1 VSDRARG
8 RVVGGGRD
16 DVGQGEVGSGPIK
29 VASPPPKSPTTGAD
43 AVPAAT
49 CTCRI
54 RHVPVTGTPRRPGAV
69 VSGVGED
76 AIGTDVAAGRV
87 EVGMGERVRYVGVA
101 ERRVR
106 LALRQRLARSTR
118 AAAPEEVAES
128 LVALHGSDPATVY
141 LAVGARLTDPARTV
155 TETQR
160 ALYED
165 RALVRMHG
173 MRHTVFVFPTRLTAV
188 VHASTGLTVAARERA
203 ALVKD
208 MARAGAPDA
217 AWLKEV
223 EESALAALA
232 RRGQATAAELAQ
244 DEPRLRQQ
252 FVYAA
257 GKSYEGVH
265 TVSTRLLRVL
275 GVEGKVVRGRP
286 LGSWTST
293 QFRWAPAPEHP
304 ELDAAEAQA
313 ELLRR
318 WLTVCGPATEAD
330 LKWWTGWRVTE
341 VRRAL
346 GAIGAQAV
354 SLDEGTGYVVDGDA
368 GPVTAPAEPW
378 AALLPALDPTAMG
391 WQARDW
397 YLAPRLRP
405 QLFDRSGNVGPTVWW
420 DGRVVG
426 GWAQRGDGEIVWR
439 LLDTEGVGRDAEA
452 AVAREAERLRGWV
465 GATRVTPRFRTPLER
480 ELSA

>member
-1 VSDRARG
+1 
-8 RVVGGGRD
+8 
-16 DVGQGEVGSGPIK
+16 
-29 VASPPPKSPTTGAD
+29 
-43 AVPAAT
+43 
-49 CTCRI
+49 
-54 RHVPVTGTPRRPGAV
+54 
-69 VSGVGED
+69 
-76 AIGTDVAAGRV
+76 
-87 EVGMGERVRYVGVA
+87 MGERMRYVGVA
-101 ERRVR
+101 ERRAR
-106 LALRQRLARSTR
+106 LAVRHRLAPGGR
-118 AAAPEEVAES
+118 AARPEEVAES

-141 LAVGARLTDPARTV
+141 LAVGARLADPAKTV
-155 TETQR
+155 AETER

-173 MRHTVFVFPTRLTAV
+173 MRHTVFVFPTELTAV
-188 VHASTGLTVAARERA
+188 VHASTGMAVAARERA
-203 ALVKD
+203 TLVKE

-223 EESALAALA
+223 EESMLAALA
-232 RRGQATAAELAQ
+232 RRGQATAAELAE
-244 DEPRLRQQ
+244 DEPRLRER

-286 LGSWTST
+286 LGSWTSS

-304 ELDAAEAQA
+304 ELDVAEAQA

-318 WLTVCGPATEAD
+318 WLAVCGPATEAD

-354 SLDEGTGYVVDGDA
+354 ALDEGTGYVVDGDV
-368 GPVTAPAEPW
+368 GPVAAPAEPW

-397 YLAPRLRP
+397 YLAPGLRP
-405 QLFDRSGNVGPTVWW
+405 SLFDYSGNVGPTVWW
-420 DGRVVG
+420 NGRVVG
-426 GWAQRGDGEIVWR
+426 GWAQRPDGEIGWR
-439 LLDTEGVGRDAEA
+439 LLDAEGVGREGEA
-452 AVAREAERLRGWV
+452 AIAAEAERLRGWL
-465 GATRVTPRFRTPLER
+465 GATRVTPRFPTPLQK